1 MKGRRYHHMSHHA
14 RTMVTAEKV
23 TTVCCPGKVLV
34 AGGYLVL
41 ESPNAGIVLGS
52 DGERGSSRFFSS
64 FTCLPNAS
72 NDANNVD
79 GISTANAKDGDDIST
94 YTRQRLDVHSPQF
107 DTVFCY
113 WLDYV
118 TTSNA
123 AADSCILIRLSPRNL
138 EKHRP
143 NPFVEKALAL
153 TLSYMQCTLG
163 IDRFSDTMSLAT
175 GGGAKILCVK
185 LRAGNDFYSPL
196 AHLKDRKLES
206 TPGNVASL
214 PQFLPCPKIKD
225 EATGKEQVVVNKT
238 GMGSSAAL
246 VTSVVGAVLSYF
258 DVVTLPSSSQPR
270 ETESITR
277 GTSIVHNLAQIC
289 HCSAQGKVGSGF
301 DVSAAVYGSHIY
313 RRFSKTILSRLL
325 DNIES
330 SNSDQDKDCFAV
342 SASVAKELTQISED
356 NDNSIWDAKM
366 TPLNLPPGLELL
378 MADVCG
384 GSESPSMARK
394 VLAWKK
400 ELKGDNNPWEK
411 LNIINLKLEKLFRG
425 EFCEPTFLEF
435 LRLNAMVLS
444 NIPANK
450 WMTSSEV
457 NDGEKNHVSTLLKA
471 RDLFLQSREQL
482 KAMGEA
488 AGVPI
493 EPAGQTALADATMA
507 LPGVI
512 AAGVPGAG
520 GYDALFVLYTKGT
533 EVDGGRSDETRERIG
548 ELWRGWA
555 SMHPGGDV
563 EVVCPLAVRCAGG
576 KGNGIWSCDLG
587 W

>member
-1 MKGRRYHHMSHHA
+1 M
-14 RTMVTAEKV
+14 
-23 TTVCCPGKVLV
+23 CCPGKVLV

-41 ESPNAGIVLGS
+41 ETPNAGIVLGS
-52 DGERGSSRFFSS
+52 DGEGGSSRFFASI
-64 FTCLPNAS
+64 TCLQ
-72 NDANNVD
+72 NDANDANVD
-79 GISTANAKDGDDIST
+79 GISTAHANADGVPT

-113 WLDYV
+113 WCDYA
-118 TTSNA
+118 TSKNNT
-123 AADSCILIRLSPRNL
+123 AADGGILLKLSPRNR

-153 TLSYMQCTLG
+153 TLSYIQCTLG
-163 IDRFSDTMSLAT
+163 IDKFAETMSRAT
-175 GGGAKILCVK
+175 GGGAKILSVK

-196 AHLKDRKLES
+196 AHLKDRKLEA

-214 PQFLPCPKIKD
+214 PQFLPCPKMKD
-225 EATGKEQVVVNKT
+225 ETSGEEKVMVNKT

-258 DVVTLPSSSQPR
+258 DIVTLPSPSVPH
-270 ETESITR
+270 
-277 GTSIVHNLAQIC
+277 GTVSTNQGSTIVHNLAQIC

-313 RRFSKTILSRLL
+313 RRFSKSILAKLL
-325 DNIES
+325 DDIEG
-330 SNSDQDKDCFAV
+330 SNSNHDNYCFAV
-342 SASVAKELTQISED
+342 SASVAKELTLISDDKD
-356 NDNSIWDAKM
+356 NNIWDAKI

-400 ELKGDNNPWEK
+400 EIEGDDNSWEK
-411 LNIINLKLEKLFRG
+411 LKAINLKLEELFRG
-425 EFCEPTFLEF
+425 EFCEPAFLEF
-435 LRLNAMVLS
+435 LRLNAVVLS

-450 WMTSSEV
+450 WVTSTEV
-457 NDGEKNHVSTLLKA
+457 TDGGKNHVATLLKA
-471 RDLFLQSREQL
+471 RNLFLQSREQL

-493 EPAGQTALADATMA
+493 EPAGQTTLADATMA

-520 GYDALFVLYTKGT
+520 GYDALFVLYAKG
-533 EVDGGRSDETRERIG
+533 EDIDADGRSDDTRERIG
-548 ELWRGWA
+548 ELWRSWA
-555 SMHPGGDV
+555 SLHPGADV

-576 KGNGIWSCDLG
+576 EGNGIWTSDLG

>member
-1 MKGRRYHHMSHHA
+1 MA
-14 RTMVTAEKV
+14 TTEKV

-41 ESPNAGIVLGS
+41 ESPNPGIVLGS
-52 DGERGSSRFFSS
+52 DGEGGSSRFFASV
-64 FTCLPNAS
+64 TCLQQNNA
-72 NDANNVD
+72 NDANQS
-79 GISTANAKDGDDIST
+79 GISTTAYANADGVPT

-113 WLDYV
+113 WCDYA
-118 TTSNA
+118 TSNA
-123 AADSCILIRLSPRNL
+123 RAADGGILLKLSPRNP

-153 TLSYMQCTLG
+153 TLSYIQCTLG
-163 IDRFSDTMSLAT
+163 IDKFAVTMLRAT
-175 GGGAKILCVK
+175 GGGAKILSVK

-196 AHLKDRKLES
+196 AHLQDRKLEA
-206 TPGNVASL
+206 TPNNVASL
-214 PQFLPCPKIKD
+214 TRFLPCPKIKD
-225 EATGKEQVVVNKT
+225 EASGEEKVVVNKT

-258 DVVTLPSSSQPR
+258 DMVTLPNSSQPHG
-270 ETESITR
+270 TESTNQ
-277 GTSIVHNLAQIC
+277 GSTIVHNLAQIC

-313 RRFSKTILSRLL
+313 RRFSKSILSKLL
-325 DNIES
+325 DDIES
-330 SNSDQDKDCFAV
+330 SNSDHDNNCFAV
-342 SASVAKELTQISED
+342 SASVAKELTLITD
-356 NDNSIWDAKM
+356 DKDHCIWDAKM
-366 TPLNLPPGLELL
+366 APLHLPPGLELL

-400 ELKGDNNPWEK
+400 EIEGDDNPWEK
-411 LNIINLKLEKLFRG
+411 LKAINLNLEELFCG
-425 EFCEPTFLEF
+425 EFCEASFLEF
-435 LRLNAMVLS
+435 LRLNAVVLS
-444 NIPANK
+444 KMPANK
-450 WMTSSEV
+450 WATSNEV
-457 NDGEKNHVSTLLKA
+457 TDGGKNHVATLLKA

-488 AGVPI
+488 AGIPI
-493 EPAGQTALADATMA
+493 EPAGQTSLADATMA
-507 LPGVI
+507 LPGVL

-520 GYDALFVLYTKGT
+520 GYDALFVLYAKGK
-533 EVDGGRSDETRERIG
+533 DIDDCGRSDETRERIG
-548 ELWRGWA
+548 DLWRNWA
-555 SMHPGGDV
+555 RLHPGGDV
-563 EVVCPLAVRCAGG
+563 EVVCPLAVRCAGDE
-576 KGNGIWSCDLG
+576 GNGIWTSDLV

>member
-1 MKGRRYHHMSHHA
+1 M
-14 RTMVTAEKV
+14 
-23 TTVCCPGKVLV
+23 
-34 AGGYLVL
+34 
-41 ESPNAGIVLGS
+41 
-52 DGERGSSRFFSS
+52 
-64 FTCLPNAS
+64 
-72 NDANNVD
+72 
-79 GISTANAKDGDDIST
+79 
-94 YTRQRLDVHSPQF
+94 HSPQF

-113 WLDYV
+113 WCDYA
-118 TTSNA
+118 TSNA
-123 AADSCILIRLSPRNL
+123 RAADGGILLKLSPRNP

-153 TLSYMQCTLG
+153 TLSYIQCTLG
-163 IDRFSDTMSLAT
+163 IDKFAVTMLRAT
-175 GGGAKILCVK
+175 GGGAKILSVK

-196 AHLKDRKLES
+196 AHLQDRKLEA
-206 TPGNVASL
+206 TPNNVASL
-214 PQFLPCPKIKD
+214 TRFLPCPKIKD
-225 EATGKEQVVVNKT
+225 EASGEEKVVVNKT

-258 DVVTLPSSSQPR
+258 DMVTLPNSSQPHG
-270 ETESITR
+270 TESTNQ
-277 GTSIVHNLAQIC
+277 GSTIVHNLAQIC

-313 RRFSKTILSRLL
+313 RRFSQSILSKLL
-325 DNIES
+325 DDIES
-330 SNSDQDKDCFAV
+330 SNSDHDNNCFAV
-342 SASVAKELTQISED
+342 SASVAKELTLITD
-356 NDNSIWDAKM
+356 DKDHCIWDAKM
-366 TPLNLPPGLELL
+366 APLHLPPGLELL

-400 ELKGDNNPWEK
+400 GIEGDDNPWEK
-411 LNIINLKLEKLFRG
+411 LKAINLNLEELFCG
-425 EFCEPTFLEF
+425 EFCEASFLEF
-435 LRLNAMVLS
+435 LRLNAVLLS
-444 NIPANK
+444 KIPANK
-450 WMTSSEV
+450 WATSNEV
-457 NDGEKNHVSTLLKA
+457 TDGGKNHVATLLKA

-493 EPAGQTALADATMA
+493 EPAGQTTLADATMA

-520 GYDALFVLYTKGT
+520 GYDALFVLYAKG
-533 EVDGGRSDETRERIG
+533 EDIDADGRSDDTRERIG
-548 ELWRGWA
+548 ELWRSWA
-555 SMHPGGDV
+555 SLHPGADV

-576 KGNGIWSCDLG
+576 EGNGIWTSDLG

>member
-1 MKGRRYHHMSHHA
+1 MA
-14 RTMVTAEKV
+14 TEKV

-41 ESPNAGIVLGS
+41 ESPNPGIVLGS
-52 DGERGSSRFFSS
+52 DGEGGSSRFFASM
-64 FTCLPNAS
+64 TCLPSS
-72 NDANNVD
+72 NDAEENANGD
-79 GISTANAKDGDDIST
+79 GIHVSTAEATDT
-94 YTRQRLDVHSPQF
+94 AAYTRQRLDVHSPQF
-107 DTVFCY
+107 DTIFRY

-118 TTSNA
+118 ASDGDAA
-123 AADSCILIRLSPRNL
+123 AADDCILLKLSPRNR

-153 TLSYMQCTLG
+153 TLAYTQCTLG
-163 IDRFSDTMSLAT
+163 TDDFAETVSKAT
-175 GGGAKILCVK
+175 DSGNKILGVK

-196 AHLKDRKLES
+196 AHLKDRNLAA

-214 PQFLPCPKIKD
+214 PQFLPCPKVKD
-225 EATGKEQVVVNKT
+225 EATGEEKVVVNKT

-258 DVVTLPSSSQPR
+258 EVVKLPSSSSS
-270 ETESITR
+270 ETQDTASITQ
-277 GTSIVHNLAQIC
+277 GTTVVHNLAQIC

-313 RRFSKTILSRLL
+313 RRFGKTILSELL
-325 DNIES
+325 NGIES
-330 SNSDQDKDCFAV
+330 SNPDQNNDCFVV
-342 SASVAKELTQISED
+342 SANVAKELARVSD
-356 NDNSIWDAKM
+356 DKLKNIWDAQM
-366 TPLNLPPGLELL
+366 EPLHLPPGLELL

-400 ELKGDNNPWEK
+400 EHESDDSPWEK
-411 LNIINLKLEKLFRG
+411 LKVINKSLGELFCG
-425 EFCEPTFLEF
+425 EICSPSFLEF
-435 LRLNAMVLS
+435 SRTIAVALS
-444 NIPANK
+444 NIPEDE
-450 WMTSSEV
+450 WMKSNDEV
-457 NDGEKNHVSTLLKA
+457 NDGTEKDFVSTLLKA
-471 RDLFLQSREQL
+471 RDLFLQSRKEL

-493 EPAGQTALADATMA
+493 EPTGQTALADETMA

-512 AAGVPGAG
+512 TAGVPGAG
-520 GYDALFVLYTKGT
+520 GYDALFVLYIKGK
-533 EVDGGRSDETRERIG
+533 EIDGGRSDETRERIG
-548 ELWRGWA
+548 KLWRSWA
-555 SMHPGGDV
+555 SLYPGGDV
-563 EVVCPLAVRCAGG
+563 EIVCPLAVRCAGG
-576 KGNGIWSCDLG
+576 ECNGIWTSDLG

>member
-1 MKGRRYHHMSHHA
+1 MSMA
-14 RTMVTAEKV
+14 TKDKV

-41 ESPNAGIVLGS
+41 EQPNAGIVLGS
-52 DGERGSSRFFSS
+52 DGEGGSSRFFSS
-64 FTCLPNAS
+64 ITCLQNT
-72 NDANNVD
+72 NDADVD
-79 GISTANAKDGDDIST
+79 GISTANADGVPT

-113 WLDYV
+113 WCDYA
-118 TTSNA
+118 TSNA
-123 AADSCILIRLSPRNL
+123 RSADGGILLKLSSRNP

-153 TLSYMQCTLG
+153 TLSYIQCTLG
-163 IDRFSDTMSLAT
+163 IDKFAETMLGAT
-175 GGGAKILCVK
+175 GGGAKILSVK

-196 AHLKDRKLES
+196 AHLKDRKLNA
-206 TPGNVASL
+206 TPNNVASL
-214 PQFLPCPKIKD
+214 PQFLACPKMKD
-225 EATGKEQVVVNKT
+225 ETSGEEEVVVNKT

-258 DVVTLPSSSQPR
+258 DIVTLPSSSQPHG
-270 ETESITR
+270 TESTNQ
-277 GTSIVHNLAQIC
+277 GSTIVHNLAQIC

-313 RRFSKTILSRLL
+313 RRFSKSILSELL
-325 DNIES
+325 NDIEI
-330 SNSDQDKDCFAV
+330 SNSDHDNKCFGI
-342 SASVAKELTQISED
+342 SASVAKELTRISD
-356 NDNSIWDAKM
+356 DKDHCIWDAKM
-366 TPLNLPPGLELL
+366 TPLHLPPGLELL

-400 ELKGDNNPWEK
+400 EIEGDDNPWEK
-411 LNIINLKLEKLFRG
+411 LKAINLNLEELFRG
-425 EFCEPTFLEF
+425 EFCEPAFLEF
-435 LRLNAMVLS
+435 LRLNAVVLS
-444 NIPANK
+444 KIPASK
-450 WMTSSEV
+450 WATSNEV
-457 NDGEKNHVSTLLKA
+457 TDGRKNHVATLVKA

-488 AGVPI
+488 ASVPI
-493 EPAGQTALADATMA
+493 EPSGQTTLADATMA

-520 GYDALFVLYTKGT
+520 GYDALFVLYAKGK
-533 EVDGGRSDETRERIG
+533 DIDDCGRSDETRERIG
-548 ELWRGWA
+548 ALWRSWA
-555 SMHPGGDV
+555 SLHPGGDV
-563 EVVCPLAVRCAGG
+563 EVVCPLAVRCAGSE
-576 KGNGIWSCDLG
+576 GNGIWTSDLG

>member
-1 MKGRRYHHMSHHA
+1 MA
-14 RTMVTAEKV
+14 TTEKV

-52 DGERGSSRFFSS
+52 DGEGGSSRFFASI
-64 FTCLPNAS
+64 TCLHPNS
-72 NDANNVD
+72 NDANNID
-79 GISTANAKDGDDIST
+79 GISTANSNNADGIPT
-94 YTRQRLDVHSPQF
+94 YTRQPLDVYSPQF
-107 DTVFCY
+107 DTVLCY
-113 WLDYV
+113 WLDYAI
-118 TTSNA
+118 SNA
-123 AADSCILIRLSPRNL
+123 AADGGNLLKLSPRNL

-143 NPFVEKALAL
+143 NPFVEKALVL
-153 TLSYMQCTLG
+153 TLSYIQCNLG
-163 IDRFSDTMSLAT
+163 IDKFAETMLRIT
-175 GGGAKILCVK
+175 GGGGAKILSVK

-196 AHLKDRKLES
+196 AHLKDRKLDS
-206 TPGNVASL
+206 TPRNVASL

-225 EATGKEQVVVNKT
+225 EATGEEKVVVNKT

-258 DVVTLPSSSQPR
+258 DIVSLPSSSQPH

-277 GTSIVHNLAQIC
+277 GTAIVHNLAQIC

-313 RRFSKTILSRLL
+313 RRFSKTILSKLL
-325 DNIES
+325 DDIES
-330 SNSDQDKDCFAV
+330 SNSDDNNCFAV
-342 SASVAKELTQISED
+342 SASVAKELTLLSD
-356 NDNSIWDAKM
+356 DKDNSIWDARM
-366 TPLNLPPGLELL
+366 TPLHLPPGLELL

-384 GSESPSMARK
+384 GTESPSMARK

-400 ELKGDNNPWEK
+400 ELEGDDHHPWEELK
-411 LNIINLKLEKLFRG
+411 VINLKLEELFRS
-425 EFCEPTFLEF
+425 EFCEPAFLDF
-435 LRLNAMVLS
+435 LRLNAVVLS
-444 NIPANK
+444 NIPAND
-450 WMTSSEV
+450 WVTSNEV
-457 NDGEKNHVSTLLKA
+457 SDGGKNHLATLLKA
-471 RDLFLQSREQL
+471 RDLFSQSREQL

-493 EPAGQTALADATMA
+493 EPPGQTTLADATMA

-520 GYDALFVLYTKGT
+520 GYDALFVLYAKGK
-533 EVDGGRSDETRERIG
+533 DIAGDGRSDETRERIG
-548 ELWRGWA
+548 ELWRSWA
-555 SMHPGGDV
+555 SLHRGGDV

-576 KGNGIWSCDLG
+576 KGNGIWTSDLG